1 MSRFSGKALAVAP
14 SELTTGRVDLAPGTY
29 RAIISDVSEVKT
41 YQTQN
46 ENSKG
51 LPYIDVTYRIVE
63 APEGLGGKGASI
75 KQMRVPLKR
84 EWNSGKVN
92 FTFDQFWRAVGA
104 YDQEAGAFRLPSG
117 DDELQDLIDPDF
129 TVVLTIKEEPGYKD
143 PTRLYAVINRVDP
156 DDGREL
162 KVLPRTEAPAPAAVP
177 TAAATSSGPVT
188 NSTQTKWNF

>member
-1 MSRFSGKALAVAP
+1 MSRFSGKALSVAP
-14 SELTTGRVDLAPGTY
+14 SELTDGRIDIAPGTY
-29 RAIISDVSEVKT
+29 RAIIADVSEVKT
-41 YQTQN
+41 YQTQR

-104 YDQEAGAFRLPSG
+104 YDAESGAFQLPSD
-117 DDELQDLIDPDF
+117 DDELQELIDPDF

-143 PTRLYAVINRVDP
+143 PTRLYAVINRVGP

-162 KVLPRTEAPAPAAVP
+162 KALPRTEVPAQAAVP
-177 TAAATSSGPVT
+177 ATAAGTSGPVT
-188 NSTQTKWNF
+188 NNTQTKWNF